1 LFCAF
6 AGDVCLICP
15 VPAVRRVR
23 PSRTP
28 TRACR
33 ACGAQLRPGRGPR
46 QTLRRGRR
54 ERRRAAAQPTARKAR
69 TQAWPRKTAATLAV
83 GPTLP
88 RAPCPACGAGG
99 RSEAIAPMAHLARD
113 GSRGVT
119 PSVLLCDCSQ
129 VRVDLLLGQ
138 AREPFPALAHDADL
152 DVPGLEIHAQH
163 SLEATNCLL
172 DRLGLRHV

>member
-1 LFCAF
+1 MPGVRSATAPGARTAADAA
-6 AGDVCLICP
+6 AGSP
-15 VPAVRRVR
+15 
-23 PSRTP
+23 RTP
-28 TRACR
+28 ARGRATH
-33 ACGAQLRPGRGPR
+33 GAQSAHSGVAEEDRCYPR
-46 QTLRRGRR
+46 RW
-54 ERRRAAAQPTARKAR
+54 AHSAPS
-69 TQAWPRKTAATLAV
+69 
-83 GPTLP
+83 TLP
-88 RAPCPACGAGG
+88 GLRGWRPERG
-99 RSEAIAPMAHLARD
+99 HFARD